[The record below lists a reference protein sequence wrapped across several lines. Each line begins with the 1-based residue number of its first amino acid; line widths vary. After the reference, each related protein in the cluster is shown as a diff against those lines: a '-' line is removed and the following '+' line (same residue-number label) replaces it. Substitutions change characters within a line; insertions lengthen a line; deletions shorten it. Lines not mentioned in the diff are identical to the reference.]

1 MSPDNRRPR
10 YRDVWCNRSAAAQAL
25 WACNRTSAVL
35 QLRVSDLSPQNR
47 VSEEVSSS
55 LPLLH
60 DLVISNIS
68 GTTRG
73 QMCQCKVTSQELRQ
87 YTAAVLSTP
96 SVHHWSTFK
105 QTSANDEQDHD
116 DGDELRAGTL
126 RLIYFTDEL

>member
-1 MSPDNRRPR
+1 MCGAIGQLLHKHSEL
-10 YRDVWCNRSAAAQAL
+10 AIGL
-25 WACNRTSAVL
+25 L
-35 QLRVSDLSPQNR
+35 QSFNCAWSDLSPQNR

-87 YTAAVLSTP
+87 YTAAVLFNTVSP
-96 SVHHWSTFK
+96 SLVDL
-105 QTSANDEQDHD
+105 QANNQPTMNKTMTMGMNSE
-116 DGDELRAGTL
+116 RA
-126 RLIYFTDEL
+126 R